1 MLWIA
6 VCQSFNR
13 VLFDLID
20 LMRWVLKSAVCQQG
34 IQSLTVI
41 VDNEVTATLMDR
53 LRSPSNVAI
62 DNPAA
67 DRRLM
72 RRIIA
77 NDPEWTLATVPDLV
91 ELTIRHIVSNF
102 AS

>member
-1 MLWIA
+1 MRSA
-6 VCQSFNR
+6 QSSGRPTSKRGVSASPLGSKLQTPVNSPS
-13 VLFDLID
+13 VVID
-20 LMRWVLKSAVCQQG
+20 SEM
-34 IQSLTVI
+34 
-41 VDNEVTATLMDR
+41 TARPIDR
-53 LRSPSNVAI
+53 LHSPSNLI
-62 DNPAA
+62 MDNRAV
-67 DRRLM
+67 DQRSM